1 MKSKVTLRQKMAG
14 KMTSLFMTAYAE
26 ENPTTNEP
34 KETNPT
40 PTEPTAPVEP
50 QATTPNA
57 PSQSNDFETLI
68 ARARKEERDKLY
80 GEITKLKQDRENLT
94 NVNVDLNKEISGLK
108 ADLKS
113 AEDKV
118 ASLDEEAKSGTKSN
132 RVVVELQGEVRKL
145 KSDLKKAETEKE
157 KEVSRISLENHRE
170 VALLKAQAEGAGIIP
185 ELITGSTK
193 EEIDASIES
202 SKARY
207 QEIVA
212 QTARPSNNPS
222 PFVMPRATASG
233 SNPAQQ
239 TYKDVASMSPA
250 EYAEYRKEIGIK

>member
-1 MKSKVTLRQKMAG
+1 MKSKVTLRQQLAG
-14 KMTSLFMTAYAE
+14 KMNSLFMTAYAE
-26 ENPTTNEP
+26 ENPTPTEP
-34 KETNPT
+34 TTT
-40 PTEPTAPVEP
+40 PTEP
-50 QATTPNA
+50 QATEPTEPTPVTPA
-57 PSQSNDFETLI
+57 TPSNEGFETLI

-108 ADLKS
+108 ADLS
-113 AEDKV
+113 TAEKKV
-118 ASLDEEAKSGTKSN
+118 ESLEEEAKSGTKSN
-132 RVVVELQGEVRKL
+132 RTVVELQGEVRKL
-145 KSDLKKAETEKE
+145 KADLKKAETEKE

-185 ELITGSTK
+185 ELITGNTK

-207 QEIVA
+207 QEITA
-212 QTARPSNNPS
+212 QAVRPSNNTN
-222 PFVMPRATASG
+222 PFTMPRATQSG

-239 TYKDVASMSPA
+239 SFKDVANMSPA
-250 EYAEYRKEIGIK
+250 EFAEYRKEIGLK